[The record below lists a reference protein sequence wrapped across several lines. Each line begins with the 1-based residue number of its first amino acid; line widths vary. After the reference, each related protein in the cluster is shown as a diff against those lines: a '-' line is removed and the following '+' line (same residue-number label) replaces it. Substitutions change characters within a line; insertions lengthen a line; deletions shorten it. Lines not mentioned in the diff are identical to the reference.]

1 QLIAQITIAV
11 AVRTT
16 TTVRTTLEQLLQL
29 VVEIAVA
36 LAVAEE
42 GAEVDLG
49 LAAAPVTEQVLED
62 VVDIGVAAAVPAAEA
77 ATATAALQRLRVV
90 ERRQIRLRAE
100 VGVLEVAHRLACRL
114 VQQVHDFLDVIVDV
128 TIGLL
133 PRCRRIEWT
142 GDLREGLDAI
152 DRSDGNG
159 IIRLVHN
166 IEFNTADIAEDVA
179 K

>member
-1 QLIAQITIAV
+1 TIAVRPATARAPATVEQIVQLISQITIAVRPATARAPATVEQIVQLIAQITIAV
-11 AVRTT
+11 PVRTT

-42 GAEVDLG
+42 AAEVDLG

-133 PRCRRIEWT
+133 
-142 GDLREGLDAI
+142 
-152 DRSDGNG
+152 
-159 IIRLVHN
+159 
-166 IEFNTADIAEDVA
+166 
-179 K
+179 